1 VADREIKA
9 KLRVEMAPDE
19 KRKLDDLAK
28 ATRGAADAQR
38 EYAGA
43 MKQTAAAAKDTA
55 AAVDR
60 LAAHPGA
67 AKIGLTRDVLARMPA
82 AALSDMARQLGAG
95 GPAAPGGGA
104 GGGGIFSAAGNFFN
118 RGGGIFGAAPV
129 NWSPYQSPGP
139 QPPPG
144 PPPTAPWGRPVLGGN
159 ISDTAHMAFA
169 QSADQRARAA
179 ARLGGLGDFDLTP
192 GGPTRPSPWW
202 NPALTS
208 RATDARVAGLAGRA
222 AGPAAAA
229 YGGVK
234 YTEAAAGSMFAA
246 QRVADTGGTGEEGLR
261 AAIESNWALRNS
273 QFGMALSFHDEIT
286 GRGYKLDK
294 NQREQA
300 LRRVDIAGEERVRR
314 QQNQYDIEVGRQ
326 TRSVQAQGQI
336 GPLATVGQFDRST
349 VGGDIAFQEASR
361 LQGARN
367 QAEQA
372 KVDYEASVVHAGDL
386 TRGREAIGRRRHDL
400 EGQERAFG
408 LAAGRAEGPE
418 RDRLLKLE
426 ADAREKLKLALEE
439 EQKIVGQEKQARL
452 DSVQALKA
460 QRDAQLQVTQAE
472 LQNLQARERVAAG
485 QAQGLGQMIPF
496 ERAAAVQG
504 AMMVKEMGWDAAS
517 PEMRAHLRSVAPRT
531 AEKMAEEAGKNS
543 PEAELLRQQFPEEHR
558 DRLDDIRKKAQDK
571 QDEVQVQM
579 RVNVEE
585 IKKATKEAME
595 APDLQEAIRSLIRME
610 IAAAKR
616 EIVKGLQEGN
626 IARPGGRGN

>member
-43 MKQTAAAAKDTA
+43 MKDTAAAAKDTA

-67 AKIGLTRDVLARMPA
+67 AKFGLTRDVLAKMPP
-82 AALSDMARQLGAG
+82 AALSDMARQLGVS
-95 GPAAPGGGA
+95 GPAAA
-104 GGGGIFSAAGNFFN
+104 GGGIFSAAGNFFN

-144 PPPTAPWGRPVLGGN
+144 PPPTSPWGRPVLGGN
-159 ISDTAHMAFA
+159 ISDTAHMGFA
-169 QSADQRARAA
+169 VSPGQRSRLD
-179 ARLGGLGDFDLTP
+179 ARLGGMGDFDLTP
-192 GGPTRPSPWW
+192 GGPTAPPPWW

-208 RATDARVAGLAGRA
+208 KATDAQFAGLRANA
-222 AGPAAAA
+222 AGGAAAA
-229 YGGVK
+229 MGALKYVGGTADAYYAPQEV
-234 YTEAAAGSMFAA
+234 AA
-246 QRVADTGGTGEEGLR
+246 TGGTGMEATR
-261 AAIESNWALRNS
+261 AFADSNWVLRNTLGQGKDLADS
-273 QFGMALSFHDEIT
+273 IT
-286 GRGYKLDK
+286 GRGFKL
-294 NQREQA
+294 RENE
-300 LRRVDIAGEERVRR
+300 RRQVERRIRNEGEERIRQ
-314 QQNQYDIEVGRQ
+314 QQNQVDIEAGRLA
-326 TRSVQAQGQI
+326 RSVQAQGRI
-336 GPLATVGQFDRST
+336 GPLATVSQFDRST

-372 KVDYEASVVHAGDL
+372 RVDYEASVAHAGDL
-386 TRGREAIGRRRHDL
+386 SRGREALGRRKQDL
-400 EGQERAFG
+400 EGEALGYQ
-408 LAAGRAEGPE
+408 LKAGTAREGPD

-426 ADAREKLKLALEE
+426 ADAREKLKQAIDE
-439 EQKIVGQEKQARL
+439 EQKIVAQEKQARM

-517 PEMRAHLRSVAPRT
+517 PEMRDQLRRVAPRT
-531 AEKMAEEAGKNS
+531 AEKMAEDAGKNS
-543 PEAELLRQQFPEEHR
+543 PEAEFLRQQFPEEHR
-558 DRLDDIRKKAQDK
+558 DRLDDIRKQAPGK

-585 IKKATKEAME
+585 IKKATKQAVESV
-595 APDLQEAIRSLIRME
+595 DLQTAIRDLVRAEVSNE
-610 IAAAKR
+610 IAK
-616 EIVKGLQEGN
+616 VKNGLQQRNVVGK
-626 IARPGGRGN
+626 